1 MLEIPESNIIAK
13 EIDEALDGKVITKVI
28 VKSSP
33 HKFAWFYQDG
43 EEYGTLLTGKRV
55 TQGRAVGGQVE
66 IIVQDVRIVFNDG
79 INLRYLKKEEEKPA
93 KHQLYLEFDDGSALV
108 ASVQMYGGLFAFHD
122 GENQNPYYLVAKEKP
137 SPLTE
142 AFDETYFLHLAEH
155 SLGQK
160 LSLKAFLATE
170 QRIPGLGNGVLQDI
184 LFNAGLHPKCKLD
197 ALNGIKIKRLFQS
210 VKSTLKEM
218 ADRGG
223 RDTEKDLYGLNGG
236 YLTLMSSKTAS
247 KPCPVCGHD
256 IIKETYLGG
265 SIYYC
270 EHCQPCK

>member
-1 MLEIPESNIIAK
+1 MLEIPESFVIAK
-13 EIDEALDGKVITKVI
+13 QINEALTGKSITKVV

-33 HKFAWFYQDG
+33 HKFAWFIQDG
-43 EEYGTLLTGKRV
+43 EDYGPLLSGKTVTGA
-55 TQGRAVGGQVE
+55 QAIGGQVE
-66 IIVQDVRIVFNDG
+66 IWVADARIVFTDG
-79 INLRYLKKEEEKPA
+79 VNLRYLKKEEDKPE

-108 ASVQMYGGLFAFHD
+108 ASVQMYGGLLAFRD

-142 AFDETYFLHLAEH
+142 AFDETYFQHLIDH
-155 SLGQK
+155 NLGQK

-184 LFNAGLHPKCKLD
+184 LFCAGLHPKRKLD
-197 ALNGIKIKRLFQS
+197 VLNGSEIKLLFQS

-218 ADRGG
+218 ADRDG
-223 RDTEKDLYGLNGG
+223 RNTEKDIYGQSGN
-236 YLTLMSSKTAS
+236 YVTLMSSKTAS